1 MPTKGTKHV
10 PFFVPPKRQ
19 GKILLGT
26 FISES
31 VLQAIS
37 LKTNTFVSLIY
48 IYIYF
53 NPSQRNKRC
62 KSEIKMSLH

>member
-48 IYIYF
+48 IYIYILIPL
-53 NPSQRNKRC
+53 NA
-62 KSEIKMSLH
+62 IKGVNRK

>member
-19 GKILLGT
+19 GEILLGT

-37 LKTNTFVSLIY
+37 LKTNTFFSLM
-48 IYIYF
+48 F
-53 NPSQRNKRC
+53 FFFLNPSQRNKRC